1 MINETNITI
10 DIAKI
15 SINSQLETYNYFDIF
30 TKLAIPI
37 ISILVVGFVTYYNV
51 KNSTRNIFIQANEAK
66 IHESITKLSILIGKG
81 RKDQILAF
89 LNSSEGI
96 YIPEPIKSDIR
107 KLSQKNID
115 DENIKNNMYDSISKY
130 ISP

>member
-1 MINETNITI
+1 M
-10 DIAKI
+10 
-15 SINSQLETYNYFDIF
+15 
-30 TKLAIPI
+30 
-37 ISILVVGFVTYYNV
+37 VGFVTYYNV

-89 LNSSEGI
+89 LNSNEGI

-107 KLSQKNID
+107 KLAHKNID

>member
-37 ISILVVGFVTYYNV
+37 ISILMVGFVTYYNV
-51 KNSTRNIFIQANEAK
+51 KNST
-66 IHESITKLSILIGKG
+66 SVMSILKC
-81 RKDQILAF
+81 R
-89 LNSSEGI
+89 
-96 YIPEPIKSDIR
+96 IKSR
-107 KLSQKNID
+107 
-115 DENIKNNMYDSISKY
+115 
-130 ISP
+130 